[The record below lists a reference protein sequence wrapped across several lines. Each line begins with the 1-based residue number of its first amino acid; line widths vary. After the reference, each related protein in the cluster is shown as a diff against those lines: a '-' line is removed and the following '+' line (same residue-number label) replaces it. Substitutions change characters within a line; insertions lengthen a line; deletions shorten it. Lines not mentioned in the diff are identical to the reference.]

1 MDLTK
6 LSKAELL
13 VKCEELDITRCK
25 SKNKGKLIELIN
37 EKEFPQILIHL
48 NENINIIK
56 NEKNKWKLIIWFQ
69 YYFKYSN

>member
-56 NEKNKWKLIIWFQ
+56 NEKNK
-69 YYFKYSN
+69 